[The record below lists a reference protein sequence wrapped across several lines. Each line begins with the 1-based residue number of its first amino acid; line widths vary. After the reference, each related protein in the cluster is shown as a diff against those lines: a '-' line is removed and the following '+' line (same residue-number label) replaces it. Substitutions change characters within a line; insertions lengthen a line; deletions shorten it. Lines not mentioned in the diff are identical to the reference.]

1 MQLLKINS
9 LVILGIVF
17 IQSCDSTSSIEKSK
31 TIDNE
36 DSIVEQK
43 SNLPD
48 VEAQQKSIFNFIEDY
63 TVLNSKTELIETFGR
78 ENVIDDTIWLAEG
91 TVQKFVSR
99 VTNPIQNHSLIYFWS
114 DQENS
119 SAWLEAEF
127 YNWSDQF
134 EVMNTQTIKSQTGLY
149 TGMSLEELR
158 EWNEGI
164 IHFAGFGW
172 DYSGNVFPSVNDN
185 LSKTNITIRLINKQ
199 EEYEGFEFI
208 IGDVALDSD
217 DVRMK
222 GAPIV
227 IETLSLNLKK

>member
-9 LVILGIVF
+9 LIILGIVF

-31 TIDNE
+31 NIDLKEPN
-36 DSIVEQK
+36 IEQK
-43 SNLPD
+43 IQHANTI
-48 VEAQQKSIFNFIEDY
+48 EKKTFNFIEDY
-63 TVLNSKTELIETFGR
+63 TFLQSKTDLIEVFGSD
-78 ENVIDDTIWLAEG
+78 NVIDDTIWLAEG

-99 VTNPIQNHSLIYFWS
+99 VTNPIQNHSLIYYWS
-114 DQENS
+114 DREDS

-127 YNWSDQF
+127 YKWSDQF

-199 EEYEGFEFI
+199 EEYEGFDFI

-222 GAPIV
+222 EAPIV
-227 IETLSLNLKK
+227 VETLSLNLKK